1 MVSVEIRTLR
11 EGERATRLLDR
22 LEGEVGVVG
31 IEVIG
36 GRLFA
41 VEAAD
46 WPAASARLDDILT
59 RVAGDQWREY
69 LAFVA
74 PQGYERPASRDRL

>member
-31 IEVIG
+31 IEVVG
-36 GRLFA
+36 GRMFA
-41 VEAAD
+41 VEAPD
-46 WPAASARLDDILT
+46 WAAAAGRLDQVLT

-74 PQGYERPASRDRL
+74 PQGYERPTRRDVV